1 MEPTVR
7 VSIAGMAFTL
17 EQDAYRLVQDYLET
31 LKKHF
36 SNKPDADEIISDI
49 ESRMSELI
57 GMRRNAQ
64 NVVTLGDVQEIISIM
79 GNPKDFGDENP
90 NIEYSKGQEEDKSF
104 FDALRK
110 KKLYRD
116 VDNKILGGVF
126 SGLGHYFR
134 IDPVVFRLV
143 FTLLMFLPMFFSAIF
158 DLQWFHFTLSKVSW
172 AIFLLYIVLWA
183 IMPKA
188 RSFRDKVVM
197 KGANASI
204 EDIENRTSTVT
215 SNKYRGSAFRNI
227 INVIFNLIVIAM
239 AIVTC
244 VALIGVVVVFVFS
257 LVGGKAW
264 ELDNFLSVVGFDSSL
279 DLKIMIF
286 LACILPLIGICFLA
300 FKILKRSRFTSGDF
314 IISLIAF
321 LGWIGVGAYLFSE
334 GVTYFKE
341 YKVRMSDT
349 QVIPVA
355 IQSDVLY
362 LRVENQYLD
371 GEEVFNSEDLFF
383 LNGDKQNIQLFTLP
397 HIKTQVDTSLTTIK
411 IEVHK
416 NAYGRSRAVAA
427 KAAKKASLS
436 YVLTDSLL
444 TISPHLYN
452 KDQPWHGETFDLTIY
467 VPAGKKVKLE
477 QSMKDIFWRYSYF
490 KEDND

>member
-17 EQDAYRLVQDYLET
+17 EQDAYRIVENYLDA

-49 ESRMSELI
+49 EARMSELFA
-57 GMRRNAQ
+57 MRRNAN
-64 NVVTLGDVQEIISIM
+64 NVVTLSDVHEIISIM

-90 NIEYSKGQEEDKSF
+90 NIEYNKGQEDEKSF

-116 VDNKILGGVF
+116 ADNKILGGVF

-143 FTLLMFLPMFFSAIF
+143 FMVLMFLPMFFSTIF
-158 DLQWFHFTLSKVSW
+158 DFHWYRFAPSKISW
-172 AIFLLYIVLWA
+172 AFFLLYIVLWA

-197 KGANASI
+197 KGTNLSI
-204 EDIENRTSTVT
+204 EDIENRTSAAT
-215 SNKYRGSAFRNI
+215 SNKYRGSVLRNI
-227 INVIFNLIVIAM
+227 INIFFNLIVIAM
-239 AIVTC
+239 AIVACLTL
-244 VALIGVVVVFVFS
+244 VALVVVFVFS
-257 LVGGKAW
+257 LVGYQAW
-264 ELDNFLSVVGFDSSL
+264 ELDSLLSVVGFESSI

-286 LACILPLIGICFLA
+286 LVCVLPLIGICYLA

-321 LGWIGVGAYLFSE
+321 CTWIGIGVYVFSE
-334 GVTYFKE
+334 GITFFKD
-341 YKVRMSDT
+341 YKIRMSDI
-349 QVIPVA
+349 QVIPVST
-355 IQSDVLY
+355 QSDVLY
-362 LRVENQYLD
+362 VNIENKYLD
-371 GEEVFNSEDLFF
+371 GNEMFNSKELF
-383 LNGDKQNIQLFTLP
+383 LLGDDKKNIQLFAVP
-397 HIKTQVDTSLTTIK
+397 HIRTKIDSSLTSITVD
-411 IEVHK
+411 VHK
-416 NAYGRSRAVAA
+416 RAYGRSRAMAA
-427 KAAKKASLS
+427 RAAKKASLS

-444 TISPHLYN
+444 TISPQLYD
-452 KDQPWHGETFDLTIY
+452 KGHPWHGETFELTINI
-467 VPAGKKVKLE
+467 PAGKKVKLE
-477 QSMKDIFWRYSYF
+477 QSVKDIFWKYSYF
-490 KEDND
+490 DDDND